1 MVLGGKY
8 TPETVRAG
16 KAEGVVGGEGV
27 ICDGRGRD
35 GTGDGAEG
43 SVVVVCSNAISGFK
57 VDEF

>member
-1 MVLGGKY
+1 VAFGGKY

-16 KAEGVVGGEGV
+16 KTEGVVGGKGV
-27 ICDGRGRD
+27 VRDGRGGD
-35 GTGDGAEG
+35 ETGDGTKG